1 MPSEMIQKYILKTT
15 VTKLILLVIATL
27 LVSVNFAQTKIDQHD
42 VRDKSYFDYE
52 LNKIFFISNDTLYE
66 YQGENRKALSRLEM
80 EEIPV
85 NSKLV
90 IKNGVIYFIGELGGE
105 VYKKENNRIIR
116 IDKSFQHKN
125 QLSANLF
132 LYKDA
137 IYKFG
142 GYGFFGARDFF
153 TYFSDITREWE
164 VLTEN
169 ESSIR
174 PAGLF
179 DTKSFVIDE
188 YFYVFGGYS
197 IDVINRNK
205 SIPNQQFWRFSF
217 TEKKWTLLGNIELL
231 NVSASNFDF
240 TYGKNFYFLYE
251 EDLLELNVN
260 SLKIKR
266 CGNPDLFKKVNGS
279 FPGLINDGKIH
290 ILMSNDNSDKS
301 KYSLEHFDLSVMK
314 STETLEIN
322 KTFRVQPI
330 YVAFILLSI
339 ILSLVIFYIK
349 RNNQLKLKNANLY
362 FRHKNIALTLDEN
375 QFMELLINQ
384 KTVDNNKLIAV
395 LNEQFAASHKSK
407 LKNDIIHRLN
417 DKLTIVCN
425 GIYHIT
431 KIPDPQ
437 DKRFYNYSL
446 EKK

>member
-52 LNKIFFISNDTLYE
+52 LNKIFFVSNDTLYE

-90 IKNGVIYFIGELGGE
+90 IKNGVIHFIGDLGGE

-217 TEKKWTLLGNIELL
+217 TEKKWTLLGNMELL

-266 CGNPDLFKKVNGS
+266 LRNPNLFKKVNGT

-431 KIPDPQ
+431 KIRDPQ